1 MITQHHVHLSHAW
14 KTRQFW
20 LVWTVL
26 CVNVTAGI
34 GIIGMA
40 SPMLQEVF
48 AGKLIGI
55 DLAFNELSP
64 AQKTSIAA
72 IAAGFTGLLSLFNIA
87 GRFFWASLSD
97 KIGRKATY
105 ATFFLLGFAMYAAIP
120 STAEGASLALF
131 VVFMCVILSMYGGCF
146 ATVPA
151 YLADMFGTKF
161 VGAIHGRL
169 LTAWS
174 AAGIFGPVIVNYL
187 REYQLAHG
195 VARADAYNI
204 TMYILS
210 GLLIIGFI
218 ANWLVRP
225 VSEELHMS
233 KEEVAEEKKIADD
246 THEHFV
252 SDVTALAHEVS
263 HSGKIA
269 LAWAAVSIP
278 MAWGMWITLQKALL
292 LFK

>member
-1 MITQHHVHLSHAW
+1 
-14 KTRQFW
+14 
-20 LVWTVL
+20 
-26 CVNVTAGI
+26 
-34 GIIGMA
+34 
-40 SPMLQEVF
+40 
-48 AGKLIGI
+48 
-55 DLAFNELSP
+55 
-64 AQKTSIAA
+64 
-72 IAAGFTGLLSLFNIA
+72 
-87 GRFFWASLSD
+87 
-97 KIGRKATY
+97 
-105 ATFFLLGFAMYAAIP
+105 
-120 STAEGASLALF
+120 
-131 VVFMCVILSMYGGCF
+131 F

-210 GLLIIGFI
+210 ALLIIGFI

-233 KEEVAEEKKIADD
+233 KEEVAEEKKLADD

-252 SDVTALAHEVS
+252 SDVAAIAHEVS
-263 HSGKIA
+263 HSWKIA